1 MKGPRNRGLWQ
12 VLPLDGWQTK
22 IRLKPQ
28 TDVQIVVDPH
38 EIQKIIEVVSS
49 TAKEERGRGRQGK
62 RKKSSISDQER
73 VNAL

>member
-1 MKGPRNRGLWQ
+1 M
-12 VLPLDGWQTK
+12 DGWQTK

-49 TAKEERGRGRQGK
+49 TAKEERGRGRGRQGK
-62 RKKSSISDQER
+62 RKKSRISDQER